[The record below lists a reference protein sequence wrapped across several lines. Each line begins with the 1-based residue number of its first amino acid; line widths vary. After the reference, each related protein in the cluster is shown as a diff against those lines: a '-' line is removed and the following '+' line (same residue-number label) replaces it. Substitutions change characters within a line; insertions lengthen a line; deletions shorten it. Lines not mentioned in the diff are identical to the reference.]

1 MAACRACGLVPSP
14 VVADNGPVTT
24 RREHPIFQ
32 GLVALVAVG
41 VTIGL
46 LLGLGTLLA
55 TQGLGLGDEAG
66 TAIDTQSGGSQTMYL
81 PKPEQTAVSTGPL
94 VSLLPGETEDAGST
108 GSPAP
113 PTAGIVLSAGQTA
126 VALMQQIDLTGTYVG
141 GEGAVLQVQ
150 RFEAG
155 AWQDFP
161 VTASVSGGSFTT
173 YIQTSQGGA
182 NRFRMADSD
191 TGATSNEIIVQI
203 G

>member
-1 MAACRACGLVPSP
+1 MAACRACGLVRSL
-14 VVADNGPVTT
+14 VVADNGAVTT
-24 RREHPIFQ
+24 HREHPILQ

-46 LLGLGTLLA
+46 LLGLGTLFA

-66 TAIDTQSGGSQTMYL
+66 TAVDTQSGGSQTMYL

-94 VSLLPGETEDAGST
+94 VSLLPDETEKAGSPT
-108 GSPAP
+108 P
-113 PTAGIVLSAGQTA
+113 PTAGIVLSAGQTT
-126 VALMQQIDLTGTYVG
+126 VAPMQQIDLTGTYAN